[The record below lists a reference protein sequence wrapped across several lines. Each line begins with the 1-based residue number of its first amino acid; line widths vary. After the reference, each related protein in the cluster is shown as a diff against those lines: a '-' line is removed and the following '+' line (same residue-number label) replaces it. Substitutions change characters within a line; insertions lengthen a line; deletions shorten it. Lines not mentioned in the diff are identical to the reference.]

1 MDIHVH
7 SIILYGLPMH
17 FSIVALIGRYQDSGM
32 DAPLRELASVL
43 TQANIKVIIEKDTA
57 KNTGVREYHTGS
69 LEQIG
74 QIADLAIVM
83 GGDGTML
90 GAARALCKYAIP
102 LLGINHGRLG
112 FITDIPV
119 HDSINAVKAVL
130 EGKFTIEKRTLLEG
144 SVIRDRKILTTDLA
158 LNDIVL
164 NRSGRGGMIEI
175 SVDYDGAYM
184 YSQRTDGLI
193 VSTPTGS
200 TAYALSANG
209 PIIHPMVDAFLL
221 VPVAPQTLSHRPIA
235 VPSSGTLTLT
245 LSNVSRA
252 GSGASVHFDMQT
264 WSDLQEGDKIMI
276 KKASHKVQFL
286 HPVGYSYFSTLRKKL
301 HWNIMPDDENSIK

>member
-1 MDIHVH
+1 
-7 SIILYGLPMH
+7 MH

-32 DAPLRELASVL
+32 DTPLRELAKVL
-43 TQANIKVIIEKDTA
+43 EQAGIKVIVEKETA
-57 KNTGVREYHTGS
+57 RNTGVHEYHTGS
-69 LEQIG
+69 LDQIG
-74 QIADLAIVM
+74 ELADLAIVM

-90 GAARALCKYAIP
+90 AAARGLCQYGVP

-119 HDSINAVKAVL
+119 HDSIQAVKAVL
-130 EGKFTIEKRTLLEG
+130 DGRFTTEKRALLEG
-144 SVIRDRKILTTDLA
+144 SIIRDKKVLATDLA

-175 SVDYDGAYM
+175 SVDYDGVHM
-184 YSQRTDGLI
+184 YNQRADGLI

-200 TAYALSANG
+200 TAYSLSANG
-209 PIIHPMVDAFLL
+209 PIIHPMVEAFLL
-221 VPVAPQTLSHRPIA
+221 VPVAPQTLSYRPIA
-235 VPSSGTLTLT
+235 VPTSGTLTLT
-245 LSNVSRA
+245 LSDASRA

-264 WSDLQEGDKIMI
+264 WSDLQMGDKIMI
-276 KKASHKVQFL
+276 KKASHQVQFL

-301 HWNIMPDDENSIK
+301 HWNIMPECGE